1 MEVII
6 VCGAPASGKTSYV
19 KKNMSRGDLV
29 VDIDAI
35 RAAVS
40 FTNDKTPVDNLAS
53 AIFDIRDFIYSLIEQ
68 NQITAPKCWV
78 IAGLPKKSDRDSL
91 AARLRGR
98 VVFLETSEDECVR
111 RAIADSDRPD
121 KDFQIK
127 IITEYF
133 TTLYADK
140 KTPLRESR
148 DKARARY
155 TAMLYKYIND

>member
-19 KKNMSRGDLV
+19 KKNMSRGDFV
-29 VDIDAI
+29 VDVDAI

-40 FTNDKTPVDNLAS
+40 FTDDKMPVDNLTGT
-53 AIFDIRDFIYSLIEQ
+53 IFDIRDFIYSRIEQ
-68 NQITAPKCWV
+68 NQITAPRCWI
-78 IAGLPKKSDRDSL
+78 IAGLPKKADRDNL

-98 VVFLETSEDECVR
+98 VVFLETSEDECIR
-111 RAIADSDRPD
+111 RAITDNDRSD

-140 KTPLRESR
+140 KMPLRESR
-148 DKARARY
+148 DKTRARY